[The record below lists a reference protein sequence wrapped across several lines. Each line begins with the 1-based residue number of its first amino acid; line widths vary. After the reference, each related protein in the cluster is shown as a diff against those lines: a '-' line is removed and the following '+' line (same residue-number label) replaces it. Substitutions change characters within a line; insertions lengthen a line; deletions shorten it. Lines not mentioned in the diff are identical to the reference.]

1 MLLYHIYY
9 LQYFC
14 VGIFVISILAG
25 LCAVHAYSINSQR
38 SEDDPEKKNYPPG
51 AILFSL
57 FTWPIFLI
65 AFISLLVLRAL
76 FYALFLIL
84 FIASLFIIP
93 PQYAEPTWL
102 DKIAARI
109 GGKLLDAN
117 TLLIRLF
124 LRPWA
129 RESET
134 I

>member
-1 MLLYHIYY
+1 MLLYHINYVEY
-9 LQYFC
+9 ICIGFLLVSLLIGVC
-14 VGIFVISILAG
+14 VVY
-25 LCAVHAYSINSQR
+25 AYSIDSQR
-38 SEDDPEKKNYPPG
+38 SEEDSQKKNYPPG
-51 AILFSL
+51 AVFFAL
-57 FTWPIFLI
+57 FTWPIFFI
-65 AFISLLVLRAL
+65 AFVSLLVLRAL

-84 FIASLFIIP
+84 FIASLFIVP

-102 DKIAARI
+102 ERRAARI
-109 GGKLLDAN
+109 GTKLLDAN

>member
-9 LQYFC
+9 VEYLCIGFLL
-14 VGIFVISILAG
+14 ISLLVG
-25 LCAVHAYSINSQR
+25 LCVVYAYSIDSQR
-38 SEDDPEKKNYPPG
+38 SNEDSEKKNYPPG

-84 FIASLFIIP
+84 FIASLFIVP

-102 DKIAARI
+102 DRIAARI